1 MSFLID
7 IWYLY
12 GDMALVFVMLI
23 AFIFAIYFAIVPHEV
38 AHGLV
43 AKWNGDLTAQVNGR
57 LTMNPMSHFD
67 LVGFAM
73 LVTMGFGYAKP
84 VPVNPY
90 NFKVPRRGLFTVAI
104 AGVTY
109 NLIAAVVSSFFIALM
124 TKFMPTDLNIYALVG
139 TDYLFVLFYYFFRL
153 SLSVNIMLFLFNILP
168 LGPLDGFKIIEAYAS
183 RDNKFVEFL
192 RRYGT
197 YILIALFVLRFV
209 AYFLERN
216 TPFAWVSYVD
226 VLGLYL
232 GFFSHWVG
240 GGILSLFT
248 MMFGLGP
255 IGFAYM

>member
-7 IWYLY
+7 IWYMY

-67 LVGFAM
+67 LIGFAM

-124 TKFMPTDLNIYALVG
+124 TKFMPDRSQYVRIGRDRLLVCAL
-139 TDYLFVLFYYFFRL
+139 L
-153 SLSVNIMLFLFNILP
+153 LFLQAVAQRQYHVVP
-168 LGPLDGFKIIEAYAS
+168 
-183 RDNKFVEFL
+183 VQH
-192 RRYGT
+192 
-197 YILIALFVLRFV
+197 IAARS
-209 AYFLERN
+209 A
-216 TPFAWVSYVD
+216 
-226 VLGLYL
+226 
-232 GFFSHWVG
+232 
-240 GGILSLFT
+240 
-248 MMFGLGP
+248 
-255 IGFAYM
+255 